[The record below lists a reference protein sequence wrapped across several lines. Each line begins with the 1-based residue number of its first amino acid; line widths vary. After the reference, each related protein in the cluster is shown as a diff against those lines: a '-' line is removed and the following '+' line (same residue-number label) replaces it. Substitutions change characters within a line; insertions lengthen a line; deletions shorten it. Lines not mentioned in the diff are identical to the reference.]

1 MLKENKKN
9 YGKNQKGSTAVEFAL
24 IAIIFI
30 TVLFAIMEAGRI
42 FWTQNTLQYAIEVA
56 SRELLVDNSLSEAEV
71 EAIAAQK
78 IEEFFISSAPFSAD
92 VVLTTESDVDVNSK
106 CGAGTV
112 FDDATNTCLL
122 EGTQTTSKCGAGTV
136 FDDATNTCL
145 LK

>member
-92 VVLTTESDVDVNSK
+92 VVLTTESDVDFVQI
-106 CGAGTV
+106 
-112 FDDATNTCLL
+112 DATYSYTAMINALL
-122 EGTQTTSKCGAGTV
+122 PESWSSFELTARV
-136 FDDATNTCL
+136 RRPLIWND
-145 LK
+145 